1 MKRFHHIVAAVDFTP
16 SCRVALKEAIHRG
29 SVDNAKVTVVHV
41 MDEFLMHELTR
52 ALSTTKDK
60 VIADW
65 EQRLRTFVDESD
77 IGGGSY
83 EAEVRVGNPILALT
97 ESCRAHKADLLV
109 VGAKGSRNEPHRIG
123 VVAAKCIRSVP
134 VDVLIV
140 RQEAPGPFHKVLTC
154 VDFSENAA
162 KAVQCGLHIARQDR
176 SEVNCLHVFQS
187 AMAMAIDYGGF
198 APISVDAAVDAEGI
212 ERWRSELKTFLE
224 PLTRKVEGIKVN
236 ETVVER
242 VNVREAILDQILET
256 KADLVVIGT
265 RGKSNLRTLLI
276 GTTAERIVQH
286 VPCSI
291 LAVKPDEIVDSTLAS

>member
-1 MKRFHHIVAAVDFTP
+1 MKRFHHIIAAVDFTP
-16 SCRVALKEAIHRG
+16 SCRVALKEAIHRA
-29 SVDNAKVTVVHV
+29 SVDNARVTVVHV
-41 MDEFLMHELTR
+41 MDEFLLREVTR
-52 ALSTTKDK
+52 ALSTTKEK
-60 VIADW
+60 VLQDW
-65 EQRLRTFVDESD
+65 QERLRKFVDDSD

-97 ESCRAHKADLLV
+97 DACKEHKADLLV

-123 VVAAKCIRSVP
+123 VVASKCIRSVP
-134 VDVLIV
+134 VDVLVV
-140 RQEAPGPFHKVLTC
+140 RQEAPGPFQKVLAS
-154 VDFSENAA
+154 VDFSENSA
-162 KAVQCGLHIARQDR
+162 KAVQCALHIAQQDK
-176 SEVNCLHVFQS
+176 STVDCLHVFQS

-198 APISVDAAVDAEGI
+198 SPVVPNAVDADGV
-212 ERWRSELKTFLE
+212 ERWKGELHGFLE
-224 PLTRKVEGIKVN
+224 PLTRKVEGIPFT

-242 VNVREAILDQILET
+242 VNVREAILDRILET
-256 KADLVVIGT
+256 KADLVVLGT